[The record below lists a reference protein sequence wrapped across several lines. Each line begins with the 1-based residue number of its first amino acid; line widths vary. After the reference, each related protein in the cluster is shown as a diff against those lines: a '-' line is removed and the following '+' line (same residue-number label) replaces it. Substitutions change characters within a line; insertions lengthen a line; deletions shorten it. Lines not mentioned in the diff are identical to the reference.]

1 MTALPAIVDELE
13 NVLKEGSTDRRI
25 VILQR
30 VTDLFVNNS
39 ASFNAE
45 QIQLFDHVMGQLA
58 SEIENRAMAELSSR
72 LAPVANAPA
81 GVIRRLAAHDSI
93 EVSGPVLA
101 ASQKLTDSDLVQLSQ
116 TKSQEHLAQIA
127 RRPAL
132 NAAVT
137 DVLVDRGNSA
147 VAHTLADNSGARFSE
162 TGFWQLVT
170 RAEGDDGLSETVARR
185 ADIPPHLFRQILL
198 QATDKVRQRL
208 LSSAQPE
215 SRRPLEK
222 ILAEIASEAKHKS
235 ISRDYAAAQ
244 KHVQSL
250 GQETERIK
258 GELLVFAK
266 RNKLAELISAL
277 SVLSAVPIE
286 LVEQLVHD
294 ESVMGMLV
302 LCKAIGLD
310 WSIMHAVVLAR
321 PTASHMKESEIDE
334 AYATYQK
341 LSVSAAQRLLRF
353 WQTKKKSLR

>member
-162 TGFWQLVT
+162 PGFWQLVT
-170 RAEGDDGLSETVARR
+170 RAEGDDGLS
-185 ADIPPHLFRQILL
+185 DLL